1 MPKQVIQLSRRGKKK
16 EKQHVHPQ
24 MIEKEI
30 REAVADLEGREGMAF
45 TTRQTCGAPREQ
57 SHVALTQ
64 QSWFWEAMTIT
75 DVLKLG
81 SRSLVSRAS
90 CLCQKGSCQK
100 QRANSPN
107 PRKNEAK
114 KLQYGRKRQ
123 GSVEITMRRNRMN
136 PVINRTRRKILKMKY
151 IKKSTST
158 VLGQSQWAKSKVD

>member
-1 MPKQVIQLSRRGKKK
+1 MAGTCQSKSYSFHDVERKK

-30 REAVADLEGREGMAF
+30 REAVADLEGREGIAF

-90 CLCQKGSCQK
+90 VS
-100 QRANSPN
+100 A
-107 PRKNEAK
+107 RKA
-114 KLQYGRKRQ
+114 G
-123 GSVEITMRRNRMN
+123 
-136 PVINRTRRKILKMKY
+136 
-151 IKKSTST
+151 
-158 VLGQSQWAKSKVD
+158 AKSRGLTL